1 MVYSVYDFYFF
12 FFSSIRRHTRCALVT
27 GVQTCA
33 LPIFS
38 ANHAASRP
46 RGCQARLT
54 ASMPLHT
61 LPYSSGAAWGAPRE
75 VRGCGFMSGLL
86 FVWPWTVWPGRDV
99 DRQEKGAEGRVAFG
113 SGGRNHPWAVA
124 GPVVARTVCCQQSQ
138 DRKSTRLNSS
148 N

>member
-1 MVYSVYDFYFF
+1 MAVMAARLGRLGERGASRAVGEGA
-12 FFSSIRRHTRCALVT
+12 IA
-27 GVQTCA
+27 
-33 LPIFS
+33 

-61 LPYSSGAAWGAPRE
+61 LPYSSGAAWGTPRG

-86 FVWPWTVWPGRDV
+86 FVWPRAGRDV

-113 SGGRNHPWAVA
+113 SGGRSHRWDVA
-124 GPVVARTVCCQQSQ
+124 GLVAAGTHR
-138 DRKSTRLNSS
+138 DRKSGEGGKGGGVRV
-148 N
+148 